1 MPRQARILLVDD
13 HPIVREGL
21 AQLIQEHGGFV
32 VCGEAEDSDQAM
44 EAVPQLKPDLVVV
57 DVSLANSNGL
67 ELVKQFKTHFPD
79 LPALV
84 LSMHDETVY
93 APRALQAG
101 ARGYVMKREAR
112 QSIVKAIQ
120 RVLEGG
126 IYVSDRM
133 SAHFLE
139 QVAGGK
145 PSASK
150 GGIARLTDRELQVF
164 ELIGNGKST
173 RQIAEM
179 LHRSVKTVEAHREHI
194 KEKLALEN
202 AAELNRLAYQ
212 WVQTGNAEATGE
224 TSPAS

>member
-32 VCGEAEDSDQAM
+32 VCGEAEDADQAM
-44 EAVPQLKPDLVVV
+44 ELVPQLKPDLVIV

-126 IYVSDRM
+126 IYVSDSM

-145 PSASK
+145 PSARK

-173 RQIAEM
+173 RQIAEL

-194 KEKLALEN
+194 KEKLALDN

-212 WVQTGNAEATGE
+212 WVQTGSAEATGE
-224 TSPAS
+224 ASPTS